1 MVGVSQEAATFEG
14 TAEGH
19 VTLTVASR
27 LVSCSWLLQFL
38 FSILQSPDQEP
49 VTSKA
54 QFGIK
59 AKISPTPLRPYR
71 LLWDQFHSLRYPA
84 GYFPRDNL
92 LMKNDPLDW
101 YGLCDSKYGILTFS
115 TTGMEITFILTS
127 KTCTSIYV
135 TMATT
140 WMYWDIL

>member
-1 MVGVSQEAATFEG
+1 MVGVSQHGSTFEG

-27 LVSCSWLLQFL
+27 LVSCYYCVLQFH

-49 VTSKA
+49 VTSTA
-54 QFGIK
+54 QFEIK
-59 AKISPTPLRPYR
+59 AKITPTPLRPYR

-101 YGLCDSKYGILTFS
+101 YVVYGL
-115 TTGMEITFILTS
+115 
-127 KTCTSIYV
+127 
-135 TMATT
+135 
-140 WMYWDIL
+140 